1 MNRRRVEAASV
12 FESLVAFSFVLTRV
26 SSRFQVEIFA
36 DIESS
41 RMAHMRAHRAQ
52 A

>member
-1 MNRRRVEAASV
+1 VEAASD

-26 SSRFQVEIFA
+26 SSSFQVEISA
-36 DIESS
+36 DIEPS
-41 RMAHMRAHRAQ
+41 RMARMRAHRAQ